1 MYCST
6 LFSDKRVS
14 ARLSACFA
22 TLEAVE
28 AQVAKPLPSW
38 AATRVA
44 GREGRVGMATEQFQ
58 FIETD
63 IIR

>member
-1 MYCST
+1 M
-6 LFSDKRVS
+6 LG
-14 ARLSACFA
+14 